1 MHNKMGVI
9 IKPIVTEKV
18 TALNEK
24 SVYGFRVLKSA
35 TKEEIKKAVEDIYKV
50 SVLAVNTSIVNGKK
64 KTRSTKRGLISGT
77 TASYKKAY
85 VTLKSGEVIDF
96 YSNI

>member
-1 MHNKMGVI
+1 MGVI

-35 TKEEIKKAVEDIYKV
+35 TKEQIKAAVEDVYKV
-50 SVLAVNTSIVNGKK
+50 KVQAVNTLIYNGKK
-64 KTRSTKRGLISGT
+64 KTRSTKRGLISGNT
-77 TASYKKAY
+77 GAYKKAY
-85 VTLKSGEVIDF
+85 VTLKPGEAIDL